1 MPQTDMPI
9 LRDGLLHLV
18 DDSSIDV
25 DSKAWFAWLRQAN
38 RFCYWS
44 TTSTFR
50 LTVRKE
56 KRRHAYYWYAYL
68 KNARKLH
75 NAYVGRSEV
84 VTRERLQQVLAH
96 LMHKVALHKQV
107 QPHDDTESYF

>member
-9 LRDGLLHLV
+9 LRDGRLHLV
-18 DDSSIDV
+18 GHPSVEV
-25 DSKAWFAWLRQAN
+25 DTDAWFVWLRQAN
-38 RFCYWS
+38 RFCYWP

-56 KRRHAYYWYAYL
+56 KRRNAYYWYAYL

-75 NAYVGRSEV
+75 NAYVGRTEA
-84 VTRERLQQVLAH
+84 VTNERLQLVLDN
-96 LMHKVALHKQV
+96 LVHKVVLHRQGLGNSGSL
-107 QPHDDTESYF
+107 PYF

>member
-1 MPQTDMPI
+1 MPQTDMPV

-18 DDSSIDV
+18 NDAAIEV
-25 DSKAWFAWLRQAN
+25 DTKAWFAWLTQAN
-38 RFCYWS
+38 RFCYWP

-56 KRRHAYYWYAYL
+56 KRRRAYYWYAYL

-75 NAYVGRSEV
+75 NAYVGRTEA
-84 VTRERLQQVLAH
+84 VTRERLQQVLTH
-96 LMHKVALHKQV
+96 LMYKVALHKQKKR
-107 QPHDDTESYF
+107 DDDR